1 MKLSKKQQD
10 ELDALMDAMPLTIS
24 ENGRYAIIEDW
35 GTDYNEDV
43 CVEVFKEDSEITAE
57 DLKNKLA
64 EEIEA
69 FDCDEYV
76 KMYINSLGEKGVPD
90 TVADLLKAADEH
102 KSMLE
107 KWLSCMVRILD
118 HNN

>member
-1 MKLSKKQQD
+1 MSLSKKKQN

-24 ENGRYAIIEDW
+24 DEGRYAIIEDW
-35 GTDYNEDV
+35 GADYNEDV
-43 CVEVFKEDSEITAE
+43 FVEVFKADSEITAE

-76 KMYINSLGEKGVPD
+76 KMYINSLGKRGVPD
-90 TVADLLKAADEH
+90 TVADLLEAADEH
-102 KSMLE
+102 KKMLE
-107 KWLSCMVRILD
+107 KWHSCVVGILD
-118 HNN
+118 HKN